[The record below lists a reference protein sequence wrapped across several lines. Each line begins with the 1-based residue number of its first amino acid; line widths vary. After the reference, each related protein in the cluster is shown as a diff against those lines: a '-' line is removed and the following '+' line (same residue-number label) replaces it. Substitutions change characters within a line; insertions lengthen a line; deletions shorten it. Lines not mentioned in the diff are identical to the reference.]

1 MKNNQKQLV
10 QLNCYEA
17 TVNTPGRHTAEEKE
31 ASIDFEKVIMLRT
44 HIYQKTSINTIISGN
59 AYITKP

>member
-10 QLNCYEA
+10 QLNCY
-17 TVNTPGRHTAEEKE
+17 VNTPGRHTAEEKE

-44 HIYQKTSINTIISGN
+44 HIYQKTSINTIILGN